1 MNWVHKYKPRK
12 FDDVIEQ
19 EHIIEIL
26 DKIKTLPHMIFNG
39 PHGTGKTLV
48 SQILIKKLYGEDIVN
63 KVLQLDSSCDY
74 TIDIIKNNIK
84 NFARIKAKGGG
95 PNYKIIIIE
104 DADTMSTSTQLALFR
119 IIENYS
125 HITRF
130 CLICNSINKLSDS
143 LRSRCSSFYF
153 PLISEEGMAKK
164 LNYIIDQE
172 KLENID
178 LKRIV
183 KIGNGDMRKA
193 INSLQLNSLNEEVPM
208 NRLYEALNNKNF
220 NDIQESIYELD
231 RQNYSK
237 KEILTNIFMMALEN
251 NMLDIVK
258 ICAMV
263 NGKCNE
269 KIQLMEICSNFT

>member
-1 MNWVHKYKPRK
+1 MNWVHKYKPRN

-26 DKIKTLPHMIFNG
+26 DKIKTLPHMIFHG

-63 KVLQLDSSCDY
+63 KVLQLDSACED
-74 TIDIIKNNIK
+74 TLDIIKNIIK
-84 NFARIKAKGGG
+84 NFARIKAKGCG

-208 NRLYEALNNKNF
+208 NKLYEALNNKNF

-231 RQNYSK
+231 GQNYSK
-237 KEILTNIFMMALEN
+237 KEILNNIFTMALEN

-263 NGKCNE
+263 NGKCDE

>member
-19 EHIIEIL
+19 EHVIKIL
-26 DKIKTLPHMIFNG
+26 ENINTLPHMIFHG
-39 PHGTGKTLV
+39 PHGVGKTLI

-74 TIDIIKNNIK
+74 TIDVIKNNIK
-84 NFARIKAKGGG
+84 NFARIKAKGSG
-95 PNYKIIIIE
+95 PNYKIIIVE

-143 LRSRCSSFYF
+143 LRSRCSNFYF
-153 PLISEEGMAKK
+153 PSISDEGISEKI
-164 LNYIIDQE
+164 NYIIKDE

-178 LKRIV
+178 LKRIIKV
-183 KIGNGDMRKA
+183 ANGDIRRA
-193 INSLQLNSLNEEVPM
+193 INSLQINDLNKEVPM
-208 NRLYEALNNKNF
+208 NNLFEELNNKNF
-220 NDIQESIYELD
+220 DKIQKSIYELID
-231 RQNYSK
+231 QNYPK
-237 KEILTNIFMMALEN
+237 KEILNNIFMMALEN
-251 NMLDIVK
+251 NMNDIVK

-263 NGKCNE
+263 NGKCDE
-269 KIQLMEICSNFT
+269 KIQIMEICSNFT

>member
-12 FDDVIEQ
+12 FNDVIEQ

-26 DKIKTLPHMIFNG
+26 DKIKTLPHMIF
-39 PHGTGKTLV
+39 HGTHGIGKTLI
-48 SQILIKKLYGEDIVN
+48 SQILIKKLYGDNIIN
-63 KVLQLDSSCDY
+63 KVLQMDSSCDY

-84 NFARIKAKGGG
+84 NFARIKAKGSG

-104 DADTMSTSTQLALFR
+104 DADTMSSSTQLALFR

-130 CLICNSINKLSDS
+130 CLICNSINKLSES

-153 PLISEEGMAKK
+153 SPISDEGITKK
-164 LNYIIDQE
+164 INYIIEHE

-178 LKRIV
+178 LKRIL
-183 KIGNGDMRKA
+183 KISNGDIRKA
-193 INSLQLNSLNEEVPM
+193 INSLQTNSLNNRVPM
-208 NRLYEALNNKNF
+208 NKLFEALINKNF
-220 NDIQESIYELD
+220 NDIQESIYELIG
-231 RQNYSK
+231 QNYSK
-237 KEILTNIFMMALEN
+237 KEILNNIFMMSLEN
-251 NMLDIVK
+251 NMIDIVK

-263 NGKCNE
+263 NGKCDE
-269 KIQLMEICSNFT
+269 KIQLMEICSHFT